1 MSSILTNNSAM
12 VALDTLRGINKD
24 LAGVQSEISTGKKIG
39 SSTDNAAIWS
49 ISTVME
55 SDVKSFDQVSDS
67 LNLGS
72 ATVGVA
78 RQGAEVITERLQE
91 AKALIVAANDP
102 SVSNDDREKYQ
113 NDLDEITKSVQS
125 IVDSA
130 SSNGQNLLKGAGSID
145 VLSSLNRQSDGTV
158 EAGKVNVQRQNL
170 STEASSFVTASVA
183 GATSAGTTATEN
195 SAGTAPTIT
204 IAAGETTESQTYQVT
219 VGDTEVSYVA
229 EAGLD
234 QDAIAQG
241 FSDAINSALDG
252 TAIADTLTATVT
264 DNVITLTN
272 SAPVAT
278 TPGDNNVTI
287 GAATA
292 STGDPEGGLY
302 GLSQIDV
309 STTAG
314 AEAGLAAIDELLQ
327 GAIDATAQFGTKQK
341 RIDDQNE
348 FITSLSDSLK
358 TGIGAMTD
366 ADLEDASARLQ
377 SLQVQQQL
385 GVQALS
391 IANAGP
397 QQLLSLFQ

>member
-49 ISTVME
+49 IS
-55 SDVKSFDQVSDS
+55 
-67 LNLGS
+67 
-72 ATVGVA
+72 
-78 RQGAEVITERLQE
+78 
-91 AKALIVAANDP
+91 
-102 SVSNDDREKYQ
+102 
-113 NDLDEITKSVQS
+113 EITKSVQS

-278 TPGDNNVTI
+278 TPSPKEADAYFETSVHIPIVNQFRK
-287 GAATA
+287 AA
-292 STGDPEGGLY
+292 SF
-302 GLSQIDV
+302 
-309 STTAG
+309 
-314 AEAGLAAIDELLQ
+314 GLAVDCSVLEA
-327 GAIDATAQFGTKQK
+327 AQY
-341 RIDDQNE
+341 
-348 FITSLSDSLK
+348 
-358 TGIGAMTD
+358 
-366 ADLEDASARLQ
+366 
-377 SLQVQQQL
+377 
-385 GVQALS
+385 
-391 IANAGP
+391 
-397 QQLLSLFQ
+397 LFNSVI